1 MNRNSVFIDPSPLE
15 PYSDEELEL
24 VEIFIRDQAAVV
36 MRADRMEMKMA
47 PNLDP
52 PLGVTAL
59 IAPRR
64 ENQYLRA
71 QLAAYR
77 QGNAL
82 QFIVEQQLLLA
93 LTYLNDPDENTRE
106 DFVNGS
112 FKAIYACEQFRY
124 GEVASKNIVDMVHR
138 LGLQDHG

>member
-1 MNRNSVFIDPSPLE
+1 MNQVSAFIDPSPLE

-24 VEIFIRDQAAVV
+24 VDIFIRDQAAVV
-36 MRADRMEMKMA
+36 MRADRMEMKRT
-47 PNLDP
+47 PSLEP
-52 PLGVTAL
+52 PLGLASL
-59 IAPRR
+59 ISPRR

-77 QGNAL
+77 QGNEL
-82 QFIVEQQLLLA
+82 QFILEQQLLLA
-93 LTYLNDPDENTRE
+93 LTYLNDPVENTRD
-106 DFVNGS
+106 DFVKGS

-124 GEVASKNIVDMVHR
+124 GDVASKNIVDMVHR

>member
-1 MNRNSVFIDPSPLE
+1 MNRHSAFIDPSPLE

-36 MRADRMEMKMA
+36 MRADRMEMKMT
-47 PNLDP
+47 PNMEP
-52 PLGVTAL
+52 PLAVTAL

-64 ENQYLRA
+64 ENKFLRA
-71 QLAAYR
+71 QLDAYR
-77 QGNAL
+77 RGNEL
-82 QFIVEQQLLLA
+82 QFILEQQLLLA
-93 LTYLNDPDENTRE
+93 LTYLNDPAENTRE